1 MEINIYGKLYVYFIK
16 SIFKDNKKIGIEF
29 IINSNKSDFK
39 VIDGLQRLDMIK
51 NNRIEIL
58 NDNYPTNINLTNTNL
73 TNTNLTNTNFLCEIN
88 LSIVNNKIII
98 KSLDVINIDK
108 KEPFNKKIN
117 KSIYLNKYSFSKQRT
132 INDIMNILNS
142 KN

>member
-1 MEINIYGKLYVYFIK
+1 
-16 SIFKDNKKIGIEF
+16 
-29 IINSNKSDFK
+29 
-39 VIDGLQRLDMIK
+39 MIK